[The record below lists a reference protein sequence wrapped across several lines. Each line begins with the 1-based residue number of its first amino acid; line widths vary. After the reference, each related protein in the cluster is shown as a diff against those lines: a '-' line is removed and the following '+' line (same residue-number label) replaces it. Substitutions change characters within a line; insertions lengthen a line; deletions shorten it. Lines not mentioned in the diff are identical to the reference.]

1 VGLMLLP
8 SELGVEEG
16 ESLLSPWRLSAT
28 KAGSGEE
35 LGACELGSVLSLP
48 LSLFCPFCLP
58 S

>member
-1 VGLMLLP
+1 MLLP

-16 ESLLSPWRLSAT
+16 ESLSPWRLLAT
-28 KAGSGEE
+28 KVGSGEE
-35 LGACELGSVLSLP
+35 LGACELGSVLSFP